1 MNAFSLYT
9 SCTLCPRK
17 CGVNRRAGERGFC
30 GADAELLCARAALHA
45 WEEPCLTGEYGSGTV
60 FFSGCNLRCV
70 YCQNRSI
77 SRGRV
82 GKPVSPEHLAQI
94 FLSLEAQHA
103 ANINLVT
110 PSHYLPH
117 LLEAIPLAR
126 KMGLSI
132 PIVYNCGGYESVESL
147 ALLEGLID
155 IYLPDDKYPDS
166 ALAKAL
172 SGAEDYPTVAKRAI
186 REMVRQVGSPIF
198 DQNGLLRRGVIV
210 RHLVLPACAQNAADL
225 IEDLFDTYGN
235 RIIFS
240 VMNQY
245 TPPSDLSLPSPLN
258 RPITEEEYRLVVS
271 RMEQIGIVRAYLQE
285 GGTVTESFIPSFN
298 GEGV

>member
-17 CGVNRRAGERGFC
+17 CGVNRPAGERGFC

-45 WEEPCLTGEYGSGTV
+45 WEEPCLTGEFGSGTV

-77 SRGRV
+77 SRGKV
-82 GKPVSPEHLAQI
+82 GKPASPEHLAQI

-110 PSHYLPH
+110 PTHYLPH

-126 KMGLSI
+126 KTGLSI

-155 IYLPDDKYPDS
+155 IYLPDCKYPDS
-166 ALAKAL
+166 TLAKAL
-172 SGAEDYPTVAKRAI
+172 SGAEDYPTVSKRAI

-245 TPPSDLSLPSPLN
+245 TPPSDLPLPSPLD

-271 RMEQIGIVRAYLQE
+271 RMEQLGIVRAYLQE
-285 GGTVTESFIPSFN
+285 GGTVTESFIPAFN